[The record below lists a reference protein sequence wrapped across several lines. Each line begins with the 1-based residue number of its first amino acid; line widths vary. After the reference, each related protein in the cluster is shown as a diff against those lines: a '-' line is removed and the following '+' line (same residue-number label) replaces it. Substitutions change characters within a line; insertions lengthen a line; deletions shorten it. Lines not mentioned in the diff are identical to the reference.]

1 MGKKTGGTQTLA
13 PAATDGSVA
22 RIVALAARVVKA
34 GKVLASA
41 NEPTERIAPLRQIA
55 SALVDL
61 QAAASDF
68 PALVVETER
77 AATASIL
84 RLEADLRDRCISQG
98 WQIDGHWPSFWIQR
112 GILVE
117 IDDQG
122 ASATVSGK
130 KVVASAESI
139 VRELGPLVESL
150 IPPRFLPDEFVASLA
165 AAYDASRSASKQVP
179 ILDVYRAFV
188 IGFQKPRFW
197 RNAVDGDFVGF
208 SLDQFRARLSAC
220 LERGRLTAPDRRE
233 LILSPPINP
242 KDGLFVYQPNERRL
256 AFVGHVEFI
265 GD

>member
-1 MGKKTGGTQTLA
+1 MDKKSRLA
-13 PAATDGSVA
+13 PTSGAIASDGSVA
-22 RIVALAARVVKA
+22 RIVALAARVAKA

-55 SALVDL
+55 GAMVDL
-61 QAAASDF
+61 QAVAGEFS
-68 PALVVETER
+68 ALVVETER
-77 AATASIL
+77 AASASIL
-84 RLEADLRDRCISQG
+84 RLEADLREQCAGRG
-98 WQIDGHWPSFWIQR
+98 WQVDGHWPSFWIQR
-112 GILVE
+112 GIPVE
-117 IDDQG
+117 IDEKG
-122 ASATVSGK
+122 LSATVSGK

-139 VRELGPLVESL
+139 VRELVPLVETL
-150 IPPRFLPDEFVASLA
+150 IPPRFSPDEFVASLA

-179 ILDVYRAFV
+179 VLDVYRAFV

-197 RNAVDGDFVGF
+197 RNAVEADFVGL
-208 SLDQFRARLSAC
+208 SLDQFRARLSVC
-220 LERGRLTAPDRRE
+220 LERGRLTTPDRRE